1 MQARL
6 YLLVFNKCVQE
17 GGRKVTEMAF
27 LNIPRLLFAA
37 PQSGS
42 GKTTVVCAVL
52 RALLNKKLRVTAFKS
67 GPDYIDPMFHSKV
80 IGAKSRNLDLFLTG
94 PENVKRLLAKNSKD
108 SDVAILEGA
117 MGFYDGMGKTT
128 EASAYDLARTVKA
141 PVVLII
147 NGKGA
152 AVSMAALVKGFKEF
166 RTDSNVQGVIFNNIK
181 KMTYLFYKDVIE
193 KETGVKAL
201 GYFPHL
207 PECNLESRH
216 LGLVTAGEIGTLE
229 TIVERLAEQA
239 EESIDLEGLMALAQ
253 TAEPLEYEPLDITP
267 LGNVKIAVAQDKAFC
282 FYYQDSLD
290 LLSMMGAE
298 IVPFSP
304 LQDTALPECDGV
316 FLGGGYPELYAKQL
330 SENTSLLTDLREKLA
345 AGLPCYA
352 ECGGFMYLMEG
363 YRDNDTL
370 YPWVGAVQGSCWMTD
385 RLVRFGYVN
394 MTANT
399 DNVLCKAGDS
409 IHAHEFHYSDSDQ
422 NGAAFTA
429 QKAGKAVSWP
439 AAQANGTLYAGY
451 PHLHLW
457 GNIRFAENFV
467 KACIRYQQKNAEQ

>member
-1 MQARL
+1 MA
-6 YLLVFNKCVQE
+6 E
-17 GGRKVTEMAF
+17 TAF
-27 LNIPRLLFAA
+27 LDIPRLLFAA
-37 PQSGS
+37 PRSGS

-52 RALLNKKLRVTAFKS
+52 RALLNRKQRVTAFKS

-108 SDVAILEGA
+108 SGVAILEGA
-117 MGFYDGMGKTT
+117 MGFYDGMGKTA

-152 AVSMAALVKGFKEF
+152 ALSLAALVKGFKDF
-166 RTDSNVQGVIFNNIK
+166 RGDSNIQGVILNNVK

-193 KETGVKAL
+193 KETGVKVC

-229 TIVERLAEQA
+229 RIVARLAEQA
-239 EESIDLEGLMALAQ
+239 EESIDLEKLMALAQ
-253 TAEPLEYEPLDITP
+253 TAEPLEYEPLDIAP
-267 LGNVKIAVAQDKAFC
+267 LGKVKIAVAQDKAFC

-290 LLSMMGAE
+290 LLAMLGAE
-298 IVPFSP
+298 IIPFSP
-304 LQDTALPECDGV
+304 LQDSALPECDGV

-330 SENTSLLTDLREKLA
+330 SENTALLTELREKLA

-363 YRDNDTL
+363 YRDDGIV
-370 YPWVGAVQGSCWMTD
+370 YPWTGAVKGHCWMTD

-422 NGAAFTA
+422 NGTSFTV
-429 QKAGKAVSWP
+429 QKAGKTLAWP

-457 GNIRFAENFV
+457 GNIGFAENFV
-467 KACIRYQQKNAEQ
+467 KACICYRQEHNVQ

>member
-1 MQARL
+1 
-6 YLLVFNKCVQE
+6 
-17 GGRKVTEMAF
+17 MADMVCRE
-27 LNIPRLLFAA
+27 IPRLLFAA

-52 RALLNKKLRVTAFKS
+52 RALLDKKFRVAAFKS
-67 GPDYIDPMFHSKV
+67 GPDYIDPMFHTRV

-94 PENVKRLLAKNSKD
+94 ADNVKRLLAKNSAD
-108 SDVAILEGA
+108 CDVAILEGA

-128 EASAYDLARTVKA
+128 DASAYDLARTVNA

-152 AVSMAALVKGFKEF
+152 AVSMAALIKGFKEF
-166 RTDSNVQGVIFNNIK
+166 RKDSNIQGVILNNVK

-193 KETGVKAL
+193 KETGVKVY

-229 TIVERLAEQA
+229 TIVARLAEQA
-239 EESIDLEGLMALAQ
+239 AESVDLQGLMALAQ
-253 TAEPLEYEPLDITP
+253 TAEPLEYEPLAISP
-267 LGNVKIAVAQDKAFC
+267 LGKVKIAVAEDKAFC

-290 LLSMMGAE
+290 LLEMLGAE

-304 LQDTALPECDGV
+304 LADACLPECDGV
-316 FLGGGYPELYAKQL
+316 FLGGGYPELYAGQL
-330 SENTSLLTDLREKLA
+330 SENVTLRTELKEKLQ

-352 ECGGFMYLMEG
+352 ECGGFMYLMDAYKENG
-363 YRDNDTL
+363 VE
-370 YPWVGAVQGSCWMTD
+370 YPWVGAVEGTCWMTD
-385 RLVRFGYVN
+385 KLVRFGYVVL
-394 MTANT
+394 TANS

-429 QKAGKAVSWP
+429 AKAGRNNAWP
-439 AAQANGTLYAGY
+439 AAQANATLYAGY

-457 GNIRFAENFV
+457 GNIGFAENFV
-467 KACIRYQQKNAEQ
+467 KACIRYQENS

>member
-1 MQARL
+1 MA
-6 YLLVFNKCVQE
+6 E
-17 GGRKVTEMAF
+17 TAF
-27 LNIPRLLFAA
+27 LDIPRLLFAA
-37 PQSGS
+37 PRSGS

-52 RALLNKKLRVTAFKS
+52 RALLNRKQRVTAFKS

-108 SDVAILEGA
+108 SGVAILEGA
-117 MGFYDGMGKTT
+117 MGFYDGMGKTA

-152 AVSMAALVKGFKEF
+152 ALSLAALVKGFKDF
-166 RTDSNVQGVIFNNIK
+166 RGDSNIQGVILNNVK

-193 KETGVKAL
+193 KETGVKVC

-229 TIVERLAEQA
+229 RIVARLAEQA
-239 EESIDLEGLMALAQ
+239 EESIDLEKLMALAQ
-253 TAEPLEYEPLDITP
+253 TAEPLEYEPLDIAP
-267 LGNVKIAVAQDKAFC
+267 LGKVKIAVAQDKAFC

-290 LLSMMGAE
+290 LLAMLGAE
-298 IVPFSP
+298 IIPFSP
-304 LQDTALPECDGV
+304 LQDSALPECDGV

-330 SENTSLLTDLREKLA
+330 SENTALLTELREKLA
-345 AGLPCYA
+345 AELPCYA

-363 YRDNDTL
+363 YRDDGIV
-370 YPWVGAVQGSCWMTD
+370 YPWTGAVKGHCWMTD

-422 NGAAFTA
+422 NGTSFTV
-429 QKAGKAVSWP
+429 QKAGKTLAWP

-457 GNIRFAENFV
+457 GNIGFAENFV
-467 KACIRYQQKNAEQ
+467 KACICYRQEHNVQ

>member
-1 MQARL
+1 MAE
-6 YLLVFNKCVQE
+6 K
-17 GGRKVTEMAF
+17 AF
-27 LNIPRLLFAA
+27 LDIPRLLFAA

-52 RALLNKKLRVTAFKS
+52 RALLNRQLQVTAFKS

-117 MGFYDGMGKTT
+117 MGFYDGMGKTS
-128 EASAYDLARTVKA
+128 EASAYDLARTVNA

-152 AVSMAALVKGFKEF
+152 ALSMAALIKGFKDF
-166 RTDSNVQGVIFNNIK
+166 RSDSNVQGVILNNVK

-193 KETGVKAL
+193 KETGVKVC

-229 TIVERLAEQA
+229 TIVARLAEQA
-239 EESIDLEGLMALAQ
+239 EESLDLDGLLAIARSALSLQ
-253 TAEPLEYEPLDITP
+253 FEPLDIKP

-304 LQDTALPECDGV
+304 LQDAKLPECDGV

-330 SENTSLLTDLREKLA
+330 SENAALLAELREKLA

-363 YRDNDTL
+363 YRDNGTL
-370 YPWVGAVQGSCWMTD
+370 YPWVGAVQGTCWMTD
-385 RLVRFGYVN
+385 RLVRFGYVK

-399 DNVLCKAGDS
+399 DNVMCKAGDS

-422 NGAAFTA
+422 NGDSFTA
-429 QKAGKAVSWP
+429 QKAGKTLSWP

-457 GNIRFAENFV
+457 GNTGFAENFV
-467 KACIRYQQKNAEQ
+467 KACIRYRQEHSVQ

>member
-1 MQARL
+1 MAE
-6 YLLVFNKCVQE
+6 K
-17 GGRKVTEMAF
+17 AF
-27 LNIPRLLFAA
+27 LDIPRLLFAA

-52 RALLNKKLRVTAFKS
+52 RALLNRQLRVTAFKS

-117 MGFYDGMGKTT
+117 MGFYDGMGKTS
-128 EASAYDLARTVKA
+128 EASAYDLARTVNA

-152 AVSMAALVKGFKEF
+152 ALSMAALIKGFKDF
-166 RTDSNVQGVIFNNIK
+166 RSDSNVQGVILNNVK

-193 KETGVKAL
+193 KETGVKAC

-216 LGLVTAGEIGTLE
+216 LGLVTAGEIGTQE
-229 TIVERLAEQA
+229 TIVARLAEQA
-239 EESIDLEGLMALAQ
+239 EESLDLDGLLAIARSALSLQ
-253 TAEPLEYEPLDITP
+253 FEPLDIKP

-304 LQDTALPECDGV
+304 LQDAKLPECDGV

-330 SENTSLLTDLREKLA
+330 SENAALLAELREKLA

-363 YRDNDTL
+363 YRDNGTL
-370 YPWVGAVQGSCWMTD
+370 YPWVGAVQGTCWMTD
-385 RLVRFGYVN
+385 RLVRFGYVK

-399 DNVLCKAGDS
+399 DNVMCKAGDS

-422 NGAAFTA
+422 NGDSFTA
-429 QKAGKAVSWP
+429 QKAGKTLSWP

-457 GNIRFAENFV
+457 GNTGFAENFV
-467 KACIRYQQKNAEQ
+467 KACIRYRQEHSVQ

>member
-1 MQARL
+1 MA
-6 YLLVFNKCVQE
+6 E
-17 GGRKVTEMAF
+17 TAF
-27 LNIPRLLFAA
+27 LDIPRLLFAA
-37 PQSGS
+37 PRSGS
-42 GKTTVVCAVL
+42 GKTTVVCAGL
-52 RALLNKKLRVTAFKS
+52 RALLNRKQRVTAFKS

-108 SDVAILEGA
+108 SGVAILEGA
-117 MGFYDGMGKTT
+117 MGFYDGMGKTA

-152 AVSMAALVKGFKEF
+152 ALSLAALVKGFKDF
-166 RTDSNVQGVIFNNIK
+166 RGDSNIQGVILNNVK

-193 KETGVKAL
+193 KETGVKVC

-229 TIVERLAEQA
+229 RIVARLAEQA

-253 TAEPLEYEPLDITP
+253 AAEPLEYEPLDIVP
-267 LGNVKIAVAQDKAFC
+267 LGNVRIAVAQDKAFC

-290 LLSMMGAE
+290 LLAMLGAE
-298 IVPFSP
+298 IIPFSP
-304 LQDTALPECDGV
+304 LQDSALPECDGV

-330 SENTSLLTDLREKLA
+330 SENTALLTELREKLA

-363 YRDNDTL
+363 YRDDGIV
-370 YPWVGAVQGSCWMTD
+370 YPWAGAVKGHCWMTD
-385 RLVRFGYVN
+385 RLVRFGYVS

-422 NGAAFTA
+422 NGTSFTV
-429 QKAGKAVSWP
+429 QKAGKTLAWP

-467 KACIRYQQKNAEQ
+467 KTCIRYRQEHNVQ

>member
-1 MQARL
+1 MAETV
-6 YLLVFNKCVQE
+6 LLD
-17 GGRKVTEMAF
+17 
-27 LNIPRLLFAA
+27 IPRLLFAA

-42 GKTTVVCAVL
+42 GKTTVVCALL

-67 GPDYIDPMFHSKV
+67 GPDYIDPMFHSRV

-94 PENVKRLLAKNSKD
+94 PENVKRLLAKNSMD
-108 SDVAILEGA
+108 SDVAVLEGA
-117 MGFYDGMGKTT
+117 MGFYDGMGTTT

-141 PVVLII
+141 PVVLIV

-166 RTDSNVQGVIFNNIK
+166 RTDSNVQGVILNNVK

-193 KETGVKAL
+193 KETGVRVY

-216 LGLVTAGEIGTLE
+216 LGLVTAAEVGTME
-229 TIVERLAEQA
+229 VIVARLSEQA
-239 EESIDLEGLMALAQ
+239 EESLDLEGLLTLAR
-253 TAEPLEYEPLDITP
+253 TAAPLAYEPLAIKP
-267 LGNVKIAVAQDKAFC
+267 SGRVRIAVAQDKAFC

-290 LLSMMGAE
+290 LLTMLGAE
-298 IVPFSP
+298 IIPFSP
-304 LQDTALPECDGV
+304 LQDAALPECDGV

-330 SENTSLLTDLREKLA
+330 SENTSLLNILREKLA

-363 YRDNDTL
+363 YRDNDTV
-370 YPWVGAVQGSCWMTD
+370 YPWVGAVKGTCWMTD

-429 QKAGKAVSWP
+429 QKAGKTVAWSV
-439 AAQANGTLYAGY
+439 AQANETLYAGY

-467 KACIRYQQKNAEQ
+467 QACIWYQKNHFEI